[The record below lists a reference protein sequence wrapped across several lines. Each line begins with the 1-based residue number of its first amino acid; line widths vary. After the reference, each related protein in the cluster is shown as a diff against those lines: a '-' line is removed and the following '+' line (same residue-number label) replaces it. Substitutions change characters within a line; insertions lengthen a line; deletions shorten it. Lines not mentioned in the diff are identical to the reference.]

1 MKNWNNLKHGD
12 KVKNVEN
19 GEMFEVYIWRGKKY
33 LASDSFM
40 WLATDFDCKDWEI
53 IEQKGE

>member
-1 MKNWNNLKHGD
+1 MKSWDALKHGD

-19 GEMFEVYIWRGKKY
+19 GDIPEEYIWIDEKC

-40 WLATDFDCKDWEI
+40 WLTTDFDCKDWEI
-53 IEQKGE
+53 VEQKGE

>member
-1 MKNWNNLKHGD
+1 MKSWDNLKHGD

-19 GEMFEVYIWRGKKY
+19 GEMFEVYIWRGEKY

-40 WLATDFDCKDWEI
+40 WFTTDFDCKDWEI
-53 IEQKGE
+53 VEQKGE